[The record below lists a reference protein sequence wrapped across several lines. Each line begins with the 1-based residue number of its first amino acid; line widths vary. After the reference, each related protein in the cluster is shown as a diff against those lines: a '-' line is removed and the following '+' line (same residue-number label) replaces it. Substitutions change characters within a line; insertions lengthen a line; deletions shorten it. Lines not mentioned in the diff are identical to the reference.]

1 MNSFDRDN
9 AARFG
14 LLPRAATRVA
24 LGVIVALIVLFS
36 SWFVVPPANVA
47 FTRWL
52 GGTVMQREPLGP
64 GLHLKVPF
72 MERVDE
78 MQVSQSVYTL
88 APMEV
93 YTNDNQS
100 VSITVSLIYLV
111 PVKDVYHL
119 LYEVGRSGNVDVDT
133 TVLPV
138 VRNDAQAV
146 FARYNT
152 LTLSDRRVQIADAMQ
167 AAIANDLRRLFGI
180 EIVNVQ
186 LTGIQYSKAFTE
198 SVEAAMTAKAA
209 AVRAENQVLQKQ
221 YEGQQAV
228 VLAEAQAKAKIA
240 AAEGEA
246 KAIVLVSDALK
257 QNPGYIRWYEASKWD
272 GALPKYV
279 SGKAAVPVIDADK

>member
-1 MNSFDRDN
+1 VLANDRICDE
-9 AARFG
+9 
-14 LLPRAATRVA
+14 
-24 LGVIVALIVLFS
+24 GV
-36 SWFVVPPANVA
+36 
-47 FTRWL
+47 
-52 GGTVMQREPLGP
+52 
-64 GLHLKVPF
+64 
-72 MERVDE
+72 
-78 MQVSQSVYTL
+78 
-88 APMEV
+88 
-93 YTNDNQS
+93 
-100 VSITVSLIYLV
+100 
-111 PVKDVYHL
+111 
-119 LYEVGRSGNVDVDT
+119 RSE
-133 TVLPV
+133 
-138 VRNDAQAV
+138 
-146 FARYNT
+146 